1 MLKEVKKHLLVGK
14 KPRGYLGKF
23 SCFQIEFM
31 HLSKFLWMYLTNP
44 ADKLHADVN
53 MRRVFTIFFL
63 DFPMLPW
70 FSNVKNHGLRM
81 LPL

>member
-1 MLKEVKKHLLVGK
+1 
-14 KPRGYLGKF
+14 
-23 SCFQIEFM
+23 M

-70 FSNVKNHGLRM
+70 FANVKNHVLRM